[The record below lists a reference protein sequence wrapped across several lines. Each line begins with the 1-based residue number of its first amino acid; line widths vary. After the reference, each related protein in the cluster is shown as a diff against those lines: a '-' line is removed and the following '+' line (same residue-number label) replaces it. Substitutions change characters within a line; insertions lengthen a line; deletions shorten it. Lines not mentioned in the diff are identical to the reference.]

1 VAVNS
6 VIRDWLD
13 FTFNTRMTNI
23 AFYFLD
29 DLTLLVDHQESV
41 WPVKIE

>member
-1 VAVNS
+1 MAVNS

-29 DLTLLVDHQESV
+29 DVIMVTLCLY
-41 WPVKIE
+41 